1 MIKQWHKGIAMGLLA
16 LSTLHVQAQDYPGR
30 QPLKLVIG
38 YPPGGPSDLI
48 GRVMADQLAKELKQA
63 VVVENRGGAGGMLGA
78 SHVASQKPDGYTLL
92 LDGESISTRA
102 PAIYKKL
109 SYDPLKD
116 FTRIARFATQ
126 RTLLVVHPSVE
137 AKTVP
142 ELIKLAK
149 NNPGKLNYG
158 CSYGSASHL
167 GAVQFNHLTGT
178 DMTAVNYRG
187 GGQLVTDFIAGI
199 VQVAFYSESMVI
211 PYVKSGQLRVLAVM
225 GNERSTLL
233 PDIPTITEAGG
244 PAIDLSFWTG
254 LVAPPGT
261 PKPIVEKLAEAT
273 RKVASEPAFAKLL
286 QAQGATPIKDST
298 PETYIRQTVDEIR
311 YWSKMVTDGGVPK
324 ME

>member
-1 MIKQWHKGIAMGLLA
+1 MIKQWQKGFAMGVLA
-16 LSTLHVQAQDYPGR
+16 LASMHLQAQEYPAR
-30 QPLKLVIG
+30 QPIKLVIG

-48 GRVMADQLAKELKQA
+48 GRVMADQLGKELKQA
-63 VVVENRGGAGGMLGA
+63 VVVENRGGAGGMLGG

-116 FTRIARFATQ
+116 FTRIARFSTQ

-137 AKTVP
+137 AKTVS
-142 ELIKLAK
+142 ELVKLAK
-149 NNPGKLNYG
+149 SNPGKLNYG

-167 GAVQFNHLTGT
+167 GAIQFSRLTGIE
-178 DMTAVNYRG
+178 MTAVNYRG
-187 GGQLVTDFIAGI
+187 GGQLVTDFIAGV

-225 GNERSTLL
+225 GEERSTLL
-233 PDIPTITEAGG
+233 PDVPTISEAGG
-244 PAIDLSFWTG
+244 PAIELSFWTG
-254 LVAPPGT
+254 MVAPAGT
-261 PKPIVEKLAEAT
+261 PKPVVDKIAEAT
-273 RKVASEPAFAKLL
+273 RKIASEPAFAKLL
-286 QAQGATPIKDST
+286 HAQGATPIKDST
-298 PETYIRQTVDEIR
+298 PESYTQQTVDEIR
-311 YWSKMVTDGGVPK
+311 YWSKMVADGGVPK